1 MLALSDLKTFIRSG
15 GFAWP
20 GGYPCALLMS
30 DGESIDAKSAREYVR
45 ASCLGADLGEFR
57 SLHAAK
63 IAITRDRREYLAKR
77 AADHH
82 KAVQAIWGKK

>member
-1 MLALSDLKTFIRSG
+1 MFQTIQYRPGCFIQLQYANG
-15 GFAWP
+15 
-20 GGYPCALLMS
+20 
-30 DGESIDAKSAREYVR
+30 REYIR

-82 KAVQAIWGKK
+82 EAIREIWGQK

>member
-1 MLALSDLKTFIRSG
+1 MLKLPDHLFCDS
-15 GFAWP
+15 
-20 GGYPCALLMS
+20 CAGSLFDTRMPNW
-30 DGESIDAKSAREYVR
+30 SANPVR
-45 ASCLGADLGEFR
+45 ADLGEFR

-82 KAVQAIWGKK
+82 EAIREIWGQK